1 LTQAHDALARPLSE
15 LQRYAGWLG
24 RDHVPVAVR
33 ADVQAL
39 SAAIAVGEDT
49 SMLLTTLDRDIGRL
63 PGGDLRKMLRKAVKE
78 IRALLGTSAV
88 TVDVHDGGR
97 S

>member
-1 LTQAHDALARPLSE
+1 MPAREALTRPLSE
-15 LQRYAGWLG
+15 LERYAGWLG

-39 SAAIAVGEDT
+39 SAAIAAGDDT
-49 SMLLTTLDRDIGRL
+49 AVVLLNLDKDISRL

-78 IRALLGTSAV
+78 IHVVLGP
-88 TVDVHDGGR
+88 GGFEAPNGAGV
-97 S
+97 